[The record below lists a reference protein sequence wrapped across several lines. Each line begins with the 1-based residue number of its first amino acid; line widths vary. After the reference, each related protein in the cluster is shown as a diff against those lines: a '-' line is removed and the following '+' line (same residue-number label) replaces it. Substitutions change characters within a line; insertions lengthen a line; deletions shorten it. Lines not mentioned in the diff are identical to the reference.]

1 MDITQCSSFET
12 GLQVVGHQNSCHF
25 HHLPSFPLP
34 PSSKKNSK
42 LDKAKKNHIKFGQG
56 KPIERKEPQEKN
68 HHVAVSLVQEGT
80 RKVTK
85 REIQTPTQSQRSKE
99 GNVSGTELREQVSQ
113 RGWRIPG
120 GQGPLI
126 N

>member
-42 LDKAKKNHIKFGQG
+42 LDKAKKKSHQIWARQAN
-56 KPIERKEPQEKN
+56 RKKRTPGEEPPCCS
-68 HHVAVSLVQEGT
+68 VASTGRYSEGDQKRNT
-80 RKVTK
+80 NTNPVTK
-85 REIQTPTQSQRSKE
+85 E
-99 GNVSGTELREQVSQ
+99 
-113 RGWRIPG
+113 
-120 GQGPLI
+120 
-126 N
+126 